1 MVPFV
6 FCYSPAMLIVLP
18 GTTWADFLQTTL
30 TCAAGV
36 FVLGMAFTGY
46 VNRPISMG
54 LRLLLGFAGLMLVVP
69 GTYTDLLAAAIVV
82 PVLAWLLLGKGR
94 GVAARTG

>member
-1 MVPFV
+1 
-6 FCYSPAMLIVLP
+6 
-18 GTTWADFLQTTL
+18 
-30 TCAAGV
+30 
-36 FVLGMAFTGY
+36 
-46 VNRPISMG
+46 MG